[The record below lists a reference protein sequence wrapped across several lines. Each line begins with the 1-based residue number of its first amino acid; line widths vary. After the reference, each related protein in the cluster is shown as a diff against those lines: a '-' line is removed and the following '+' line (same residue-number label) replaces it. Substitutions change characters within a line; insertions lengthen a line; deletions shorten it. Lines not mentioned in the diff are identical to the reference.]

1 MIETIIS
8 NNCSGA
14 AVMHELGM
22 EFKTPTIN
30 LQILPEQFNFF
41 CRSLAYYMSMDLV
54 ECSVSDLTEEH
65 KEYLTKM
72 FGGVPVMPF
81 GLLDDILV
89 CFQHY
94 STFAEAKQKWDE
106 RKARVDYDH
115 IGFMFHAR
123 GPEYKAEAETFL
135 KLDLK
140 NKICITEG
148 FVIPGS
154 VALYPKEGDT
164 AFSMV
169 NGKLL
174 ITQITDYKLW
184 REWGC

>member
-65 KEYLTKM
+65 KAYLTKM
-72 FGGVPVMPF
+72 FGSKFKVF
-81 GLLDDILV
+81 E
-89 CFQHY
+89 
-94 STFAEAKQKWDE
+94 SRAKRLCDE
-106 RKARVDYDH
+106 LEFCKR
-115 IGFMFHAR
+115 I
-123 GPEYKAEAETFL
+123 
-135 KLDLK
+135 
-140 NKICITEG
+140 EG
-148 FVIPGS
+148 G
-154 VALYPKEGDT
+154 K
-164 AFSMV
+164 
-169 NGKLL
+169 NGKVSG
-174 ITQITDYKLW
+174 TK
-184 REWGC
+184 